1 MDQFNV
7 STLDIDTILLPF
19 DCDNADLN
27 GFLFDDAKNYH
38 KERLAKTYLF
48 DDGDKIVAYWSIL
61 NDSLSIKDFSSD
73 ITDKTLE
80 KWYSRVADTLSPKK
94 KKKIYPA
101 AKIGRLAVH
110 KDYKGKGIGRDVL
123 DLVVYHFSHKNIS
136 ACRFIIVDS
145 LREAIPFYQK
155 YGFAFLTSKDK
166 KSSTRIMY
174 YELVDV
180 E

>member
-1 MDQFNV
+1 M
-7 STLDIDTILLPF
+7 SALDIDTTLLPF
-19 DCDNADLN
+19 DCDNTDLN

-48 DDGDKIVAYWSIL
+48 NDGEKIVAYWSIL

-73 ITDKTLE
+73 ITEETLK
-80 KWYSRVADTLSPKK
+80 KWYSRVAETLSAKK
-94 KKKIYPA
+94 QKKIYPA
-101 AKIGRLAVH
+101 VKIGRLAVH
-110 KDYKGKGIGRDVL
+110 RDYKGKGIGRDIL

-145 LREAIPFYQK
+145 LREAIPFYQR
-155 YGFAFLTSKDK
+155 YGFDFLTSKDK

-174 YELVDV
+174 YELKNI